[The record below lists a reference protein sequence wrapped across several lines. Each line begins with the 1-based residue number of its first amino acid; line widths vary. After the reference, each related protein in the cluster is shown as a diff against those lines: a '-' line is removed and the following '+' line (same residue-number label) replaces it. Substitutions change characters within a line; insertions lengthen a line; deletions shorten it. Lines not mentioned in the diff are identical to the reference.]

1 VKRKIVCTLEDLT
14 GTRLRARQPQHM
26 PWGADV
32 DVEIVFTDAKGD
44 PIDLSGWA
52 VFFAIRSKPSD
63 AEAVI
68 AREAEVTSFPT
79 ATLVAPIT
87 QNDRETLVVGTYYY
101 DVRGEYT
108 DGETSVSHQLCETA
122 TWIVE
127 PSVSRPDD
135 EITTPVEGT
144 PLAIGPQGIQGIQG
158 IQGEQGEQG
167 IQGEQGEQGIQGEQ
181 GPAGT
186 PAIHGQ
192 QLFDNSDYEVVT
204 VESQDSSD
212 MDVLLTLKDA
222 DQFVILQYE
231 EINTTSFGIR
241 ASAPFTGEVVYA
253 VLT

>member
-1 VKRKIVCTLEDLT
+1 MKRKIVCTLEDLS

-44 PIDLSGWA
+44 PIELSGWA
-52 VFFAIRSKPSD
+52 VFFCIRSKPGD
-63 AEAVI
+63 AEPVI

-87 QNDRETLVVGTYYY
+87 QNDREALVVGTYYY
-101 DVRGEYT
+101 DVRGVFTE
-108 DGETSVSHQLCETA
+108 GETSTSHQLCETSP
-122 TWIVE
+122 WIVG
-127 PSVSRPDD
+127 PSISQPDD

-144 PLAIGPQGIQGIQG
+144 PLAIGPQG
-158 IQGEQGEQG
+158 
-167 IQGEQGEQGIQGEQ
+167 EQ

-192 QLFDNSDYEVVT
+192 QFFNNSDYEVVT
-204 VESQDSSD
+204 IESQDSPD
-212 MDVLLTLKDA
+212 LDVLLTLKDA

-231 EINTTSFGIR
+231 EIDTVSFGIR